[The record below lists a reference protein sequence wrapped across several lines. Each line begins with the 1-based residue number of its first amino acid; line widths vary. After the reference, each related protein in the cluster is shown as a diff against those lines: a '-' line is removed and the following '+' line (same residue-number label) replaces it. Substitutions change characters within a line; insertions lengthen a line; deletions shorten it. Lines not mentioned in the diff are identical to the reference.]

1 MAGPA
6 AKILVVDDEPGVREL
21 VGLHL
26 RHDGHAVI
34 PAADGAEALRLFRRT
49 RPDLVVLDLTLPGPG
64 GLEVCRR
71 IQSERRVPLIVLAA
85 RGNGEGGIAGLE
97 LGADDYVVKPFSPR
111 ELAARVRA
119 VLRRS
124 NTFTAG
130 PAHGRTLDFG
140 DLRLEPDTRKV
151 TVRGGTPVTLTER
164 EFDLLHH
171 LASHPKRAHARAQL
185 MKAVGGHAFPID
197 TRTITVHVRRLR
209 EKIEPDP
216 ARPRY
221 IQTVWGVGYKF
232 GGDNG
237 SESDRDRGHRDAP
250 PCRAPG
256 ARAERSVFHVFHVR
270 HAEGRAPAGGPAAP
284 RRGRGPCPHK
294 EDFSPDG
301 PGLSRDPGSPGIP
314 YYEPTSRC
322 PKSSYRD
329 GSRTGPVV
337 DRSAG

>member
-1 MAGPA
+1 MVGPV
-6 AKILVVDDEPGVREL
+6 AKVLVVDDEPGVREL

-26 RHDGHAVI
+26 RRDGHAVI
-34 PAADGAEALRLFRRT
+34 PAADGGEALRLFRQT
-49 RPDLVVLDLTLPGPG
+49 RLDLVVLDLMLPGPG

-85 RGNGEGGIAGLE
+85 RGNGEGGIAGLD
-97 LGADDYVVKPFSPR
+97 LGADDYVVKPFSPL

-140 DLRLEPDTRKV
+140 DLRLEPDARKV
-151 TVRGGTPVTLTER
+151 TVRGGTPVTLTQR

-185 MKAVGGHAFPID
+185 MKAVWGHAFPID

-232 GGDNG
+232 GGG
-237 SESDRDRGHRDAP
+237 QRE
-250 PCRAPG
+250 
-256 ARAERSVFHVFHVR
+256 
-270 HAEGRAPAGGPAAP
+270 
-284 RRGRGPCPHK
+284 
-294 EDFSPDG
+294 
-301 PGLSRDPGSPGIP
+301 
-314 YYEPTSRC
+314 
-322 PKSSYRD
+322 
-329 GSRTGPVV
+329 
-337 DRSAG
+337 